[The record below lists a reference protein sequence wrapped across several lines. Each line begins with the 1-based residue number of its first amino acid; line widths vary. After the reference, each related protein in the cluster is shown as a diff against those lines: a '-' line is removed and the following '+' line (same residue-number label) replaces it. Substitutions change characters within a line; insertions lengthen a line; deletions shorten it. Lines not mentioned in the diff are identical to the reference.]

1 MKKPTLGEVRAYW
14 TGSNLQGDPEDFY
27 LHFENARWR
36 LSGGKGAPMKDWRL
50 AAQRWSR
57 NEPKFTHGQPPSAGY
72 PDRQEEAAF
81 NKTVVGLSMEAYR
94 EAFKQKFGVPLREEK
109 P

>member
-1 MKKPTLGEVRAYW
+1 MKKPTLGEVKAYW
-14 TGSNLQGDPEDFY
+14 TGSNLQGDPDDFY

-36 LSGGKGAPMKDWRL
+36 LSGGKGAMMKDWHL

-57 NEPKFTHGQPPSAGY
+57 TEPKFSHSQPRSAGY
-72 PDRQEEAAF
+72 PDRQEQEDF
-81 NKTVVGLSMEAYR
+81 NRIMAGLSMGAYR
-94 EAFKQKFGVPLREEK
+94 EAFLQKFGVPLREEK